1 MIWKDG
7 LKHGSTSFS
16 LVLGLARYSQLAC
29 LKRQVG
35 SLLRGIGYVLP
46 KDESEQEIFMEM
58 RGPSVAL
65 SENPLRASA
74 KLDAGMVQ
82 MLSLMLDDASQPV
95 TLELR
100 DFGIWAV
107 TDEGVRMF
115 IGSMEKRPGAQE
127 VPRPS

>member
-1 MIWKDG
+1 
-7 LKHGSTSFS
+7 
-16 LVLGLARYSQLAC
+16 
-29 LKRQVG
+29 
-35 SLLRGIGYVLP
+35 
-46 KDESEQEIFMEM
+46 MEM